1 MGRSCEPGSK
11 AQPLKI
17 SPSDK
22 RDSEL
27 RRSSRVKKASR
38 TMESQQW
45 QIDHGL
51 IPAPSARAKAMK
63 VKNAPVKLYSDN
75 FR

>member
-1 MGRSCEPGSK
+1 
-11 AQPLKI
+11 
-17 SPSDK
+17 
-22 RDSEL
+22 
-27 RRSSRVKKASR
+27 
-38 TMESQQW
+38 MESQQW